1 MHKKRVYTTRDL
13 VPSER
18 RQPLG
23 LRLRLHLRLIIR
35 RRPVSQIHL
44 PGYYGWLRRLLRLA
58 LVLCKILR
66 IDGKPQAF
74 LTSIVIVGGSYLLRQ
89 ASSGLRSLPDLV
101 VIGVA
106 KGGTTSVA
114 DHISQHPDIA
124 PPFQKETHFFS
135 RNFAR
140 GLSSYKANFPCSLL
154 ARKKLTFEATPTYY
168 LYRKSAIRLRE
179 CVGNGVKVV
188 LILRD
193 PAERA
198 WSHYQ
203 NSVRRGTESISR
215 FEDALD
221 AEQERV
227 MGAYESALAGEIEYS
242 TVLQEHGYFS
252 GGCYATFLKVW
263 LEYFSWQDLLVM
275 DFDEL
280 KESPEQFM
288 ARIYTF
294 CGLEPV
300 RLNEYP
306 VYSSAVGRSLDKE
319 VRDKLILRY
328 ADQDSQ
334 LAEILGRMPSWAKSR

>member
-1 MHKKRVYTTRDL
+1 MHKKRFYTTHPL
-13 VPSER
+13 APSKR
-18 RQPLG
+18 RRPLG
-23 LRLRLHLRLIIR
+23 RRLRLIMR
-35 RRPVSQIHL
+35 RKRIYYL
-44 PGYYGWLRRLLRLA
+44 PGYYGWPRRLMRLA

-74 LTSIVIVGGSYLLRQ
+74 LTGIVIVGGSHLLRH

-101 VIGVA
+101 IIGVA

-114 DHISQHPDIA
+114 DHISQHPNIA
-124 PPFQKETHFFS
+124 PPFHKETHFFS
-135 RNFAR
+135 RDFDR
-140 GLSSYKANFPCSLL
+140 GISSYRANFPCSLL
-154 ARKKLTFEATPTYY
+154 AGKKLTFEATPTYY

-203 NSVRRGTESISR
+203 NSVRRGTESISC

-221 AEQERV
+221 AEQDRV
-227 MGAYESALAGEIEYS
+227 MAEYESALAGEIGYS
-242 TVLQEHGYFS
+242 IVLQEHGYFS

-263 LEYFSWQDLLVM
+263 LEYFSWKDLLVM
-275 DFDEL
+275 DLGEL
-280 KESPEQFM
+280 QESPEQFM
-288 ARIYTF
+288 AHIYTF

-306 VYSSAVGRSLDKE
+306 VYNSSPAASRSLDKE
-319 VRDKLILRY
+319 MRDKLILRY
-328 ADQDSQ
+328 ADQDKQ
-334 LAEILGRMPSWAKSR
+334 LSEILGWTPSWTRSRYAH